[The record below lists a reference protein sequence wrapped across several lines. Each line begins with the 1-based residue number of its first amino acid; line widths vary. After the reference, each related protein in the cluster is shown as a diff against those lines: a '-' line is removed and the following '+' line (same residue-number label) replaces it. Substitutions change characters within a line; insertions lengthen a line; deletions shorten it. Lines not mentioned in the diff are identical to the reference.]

1 MGDLS
6 GFNAEEVEP
15 NTAYDAVPPG
25 WYTAII
31 TESEWKETRAGTGR
45 YLSLTIEIAEG
56 PHANRKLWA
65 NLNLD
70 NPNEKAVEIANRDLS
85 AICRAVGVLRPKN
98 SEELHFKKL
107 EIKVAIQK
115 DNPDRNEVKGYRAV
129 GGGGDAKPASKSGGS
144 KSESKSEAKSSTPPW
159 KRSA

>member
-1 MGDLS
+1 MAELD

-15 NTAYDAVPPG
+15 STAFDAVPPG

-45 YLSLTIEIAEG
+45 YLALTLEIVDG
-56 PHANRKLWA
+56 QFANRKIWA
-65 NLNLD
+65 NLNLN
-70 NPNEKAVEIANRDLS
+70 NPNEKAVEIAQRDLS
-85 AICRAVGVLRPKN
+85 AICRAVGVLKPRN

-107 EIKVAIQK
+107 EIKVALQK
-115 DNPDRNEVKGYRAV
+115 DNPERNEIKGYRAV
-129 GGGGDAKPASKSGGS
+129 GSESGASKPSAP
-144 KSESKSEAKSSTPPW
+144 KAETKSSTPPW

>member
-1 MGDLS
+1 MGDLN
-6 GFNAEEVEP
+6 GFNAEDVEP

-45 YLSLTIEIAEG
+45 YLALTIEIAEG
-56 PHANRKLWA
+56 TYANRKIWA

-70 NPNEKAVEIANRDLS
+70 NPNEKAVEIAQRDLS

-107 EIKVAIQK
+107 EIKVATQK
-115 DNPDRNEVKGYRAV
+115 DNADRNEVKGYRAV
-129 GGGGDAKPASKSGGS
+129 GSGDAKSASKSGGS
-144 KSESKSEAKSSTPPW
+144 KSESKPETKTSTPPW